1 MQQMP
6 FQWPERPGEE
16 LEVELPVETIA
27 AAITLMARMLLE
39 RIRTQEEARDE
50 R

>member
-6 FQWPERPGEE
+6 FQWPERPAEE
-16 LEVELPVETIA
+16 LEVELPGETIA
-27 AAITLMARMLLE
+27 AAIALMARMLLE
-39 RIRTQEEARDE
+39 RMRIREEASDE